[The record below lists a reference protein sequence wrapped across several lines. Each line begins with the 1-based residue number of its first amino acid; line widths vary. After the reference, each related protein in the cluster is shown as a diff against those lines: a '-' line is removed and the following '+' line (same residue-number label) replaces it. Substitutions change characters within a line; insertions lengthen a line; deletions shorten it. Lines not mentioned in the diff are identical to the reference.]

1 MKESEILKSKW
12 SVRPADQTYQAYLKE
27 TNKKIGAFLSFSF
40 NEKSE
45 APGEFQDI
53 PVAVKDN
60 IAVKNQPLTC
70 ASKLLKNLV
79 SPYDATVVARLKSK
93 GAVVIG
99 KTNLD
104 EFGMGSSNQD
114 SALAETFNP
123 WNLEVVPGGSSGGSA
138 AAVAAGMVPLAIGT
152 DTGGSVRQPAMFNGV
167 YGFKPTYGAVSR
179 YGLTAYASS
188 LEVPGFIARSVGWI
202 RLALEYTAGVDIYD
216 QTTTSD
222 PLAEVRT
229 IKKVGYLEAEEGLS
243 PGMLEEYKLHIEAW
257 KNLGFEMIPIELS
270 SLEYAVPVY
279 YTIATAEASANL
291 ARFNGIRYGVRPEFA
306 QNPQELVK
314 KARTEGFGL
323 EVKRRILLGTYV
335 LRSGFQDQYYHR
347 AQKIRT
353 LIRRDFDQV
362 FEQVDLLLMPVYP
375 TQAFPRG
382 KSGLSHLQQKL
393 ADKFTV
399 GANLTGNPAIAIP
412 AGVKNG
418 LPIGFQL
425 MAPALHD
432 RDLLQ
437 MAELWESTH
446 AIPSAPDYPPRWE
459 D

>member
-1 MKESEILKSKW
+1 MKKNWRVQPTDKE
-12 SVRPADQTYQAYLKE
+12 YQSFLLE
-27 TNKKIGAFLSFSF
+27 TNKKLGAFLSFSF
-40 NEKSE
+40 KEATEKE
-45 APGEFQDI
+45 GEFQGV
-53 PVAVKDN
+53 PLAVKDN
-60 IAVKNQPLTC
+60 IAVRNQPLTC
-70 ASKLLKNLV
+70 ASKLLQNLV
-79 SPYDATVVARLKSK
+79 SPYDATVVSRLKDR

-114 SALAETFNP
+114 SALADTFNP
-123 WNLEVVPGGSSGGSA
+123 WDPAVVPGGSSGGSA

-152 DTGGSVRQPAMFNGV
+152 DTGGSVRQPAMFTGV
-167 YGFKPTYGAVSR
+167 FGFKPTYGVVSR

-188 LEVPGFIARSVGWI
+188 LEVPGFIARSVDWI
-202 RLALEYTAGVDIYD
+202 EQALELTAGADPHD

-222 PLAEVRT
+222 SLAEMRT
-229 IKKVGYLEAEEGLS
+229 IKKIGYLKVEDGLS
-243 PGMLEEYKLHIEAW
+243 PAMAAAYRDHIEAW
-257 KNLGFEMIPIELS
+257 KDLGFALTPVDIPA
-270 SLEYAVPVY
+270 LEYAVPAY

-291 ARFNGIRYGVRPEFA
+291 ARFTSIRYGVRPDFA

-314 KARTEGFGL
+314 KARTAGFGL

-353 LIRRDFDQV
+353 IIRGDFDRV

-382 KSGLSHLQQKL
+382 ESGLTHLQQKL

-399 GANLTGNPAIAIP
+399 GANLTGIPAISLP
-412 AGVKNG
+412 AGVRGG
-418 LPIGFQL
+418 LPVGFQL
-425 MAPALHD
+425 IAPALHD
-432 RDLLQ
+432 RDLIQ
-437 MAELWESTH
+437 MAQLWESKTD
-446 AIPSAPDYPPRWE
+446 IPAPPNYPPRWE
-459 D
+459 V

>member
-1 MKESEILKSKW
+1 MKKNWK
-12 SVRPADQTYQAYLKE
+12 VRPEDKDYQAFLLE
-27 TNKKIGAFLSFSF
+27 TNKKLGAFLSFSF
-40 NEKSE
+40 NE
-45 APGEFQDI
+45 AMTGDGEFQGI
-53 PVAVKDN
+53 PLAVKDN

-70 ASKLLKNLV
+70 ASKLLENLV
-79 SPYDATVVARLKSK
+79 SPYDATVVSRLKDK

-123 WNLEVVPGGSSGGSA
+123 WDPLVVPGGSSGGSA

-152 DTGGSVRQPAMFNGV
+152 DTGGSVRQPAMFTGV
-167 YGFKPTYGAVSR
+167 FGFKPTYGVVSR

-188 LEVPGFIARSVGWI
+188 LEVPGFIARSVEWI
-202 RLALEYTAGVDIYD
+202 KLALELTAGADPHD

-222 PLAEVRT
+222 VLAEVRP
-229 IKKVGYLEAEEGLS
+229 IKKIGYLKVDDGLS
-243 PGMLEEYKLHIEAW
+243 PVMAAAYREHIEAW
-257 KNLGFEMIPIELS
+257 KDLGYVLMPVDIPA
-270 SLEYAVPVY
+270 LEYAVPAY

-291 ARFNGIRYGVRPEFA
+291 ARFTGIRYGVRPDYA

-314 KARTEGFGL
+314 KARTAGFGR

-353 LIRRDFDQV
+353 IIRGDFNRV
-362 FEQVDLLLMPVYP
+362 FEKVDILLMPVYP

-382 KSGLSHLQQKL
+382 ESGLSHLQQKL

-399 GANLTGNPAIAIP
+399 GANLTGIPAISIP
-412 AGVKNG
+412 AGVRDG
-418 LPIGFQL
+418 LPLGFQL
-425 MAPALHD
+425 LAPALHD
-432 RDLLQ
+432 RDLIQ
-437 MAELWESTH
+437 MAQLWESKTS
-446 AIPSAPDYPPRWE
+446 IPAPPNYPPRWE